1 MLSREQ
7 MDSLVRYHDELR
19 YWNARVNMISHNDEE
34 HIWVKHILHSL
45 MLLKYVSFKPKARVL
60 DVGTGGGLPGLPIKI
75 ARPDVK
81 MTLIDSI
88 AKKIKMVSM
97 FAQHTGLKDVDVICT
112 RAERLADDAHY
123 RGYFDVVI
131 TRATASAKDIIS
143 WTSPLLAKNGCW
155 ALMKGGDL
163 SHEIEEARA
172 ALPAGQVQVEELL
185 IDCFGVPQFKA
196 DEKKVLICR
205 LS

>member
-7 MDSLVRYHDELR
+7 VDSLARYHDELR
-19 YWNARVNMISHNDEE
+19 YWNARVNMISHKDED
-34 HIWVKHILHSL
+34 HIWVRHILHSL
-45 MLLKYVSFKPKARVL
+45 MLLKYVRFKPKARVL

-81 MTLIDSI
+81 MTLVDSI
-88 AKKIKMVSM
+88 NKKIKMVSM

-112 RAERLADDAHY
+112 RAEILAESPHY
-123 RGYFDVVI
+123 RSFFDVI
-131 TRATASAKDIIS
+131 ISRATAPVKDVIA
-143 WTSPLLAKNGCW
+143 WTTPLLAKNGCW

-163 SHEIEEARA
+163 SQEAEEATADSNGQIQIEE
-172 ALPAGQVQVEELL
+172 VL
-185 IDCFGVPQFKA
+185 IDCFGVPHFKE

-205 LS
+205 LL